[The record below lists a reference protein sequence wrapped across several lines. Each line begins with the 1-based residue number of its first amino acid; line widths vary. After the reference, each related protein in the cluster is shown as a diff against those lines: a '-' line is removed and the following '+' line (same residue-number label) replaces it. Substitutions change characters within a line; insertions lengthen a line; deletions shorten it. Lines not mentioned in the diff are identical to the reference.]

1 MANDSGSP
9 APHELT
15 ERDLFVLV
23 VLAAVGGTDG
33 VAVEALA
40 RAVLDA
46 DQAAGNAAAAVPG
59 PPWYGLD
66 VPLGRLEDRGLVE
79 IEVATASEDAPGS
92 PAPAA
97 DDYFVAVT
105 HAGRRAV
112 EAGLQ

>member
-1 MANDSGSP
+1 MANDSSSP
-9 APHELT
+9 PQDELS

-33 VAVEALA
+33 AGIEDLA
-40 RAVLDA
+40 QAVLDA
-46 DQAAGNAAAAVPG
+46 DKAAGSSASVVHS

-66 VPLGRLEDRGLVE
+66 VPLRRLEDRGLVE
-79 IEVATASEDAPGS
+79 IDVEMASPVPSGSSAPV
-92 PAPAA
+92 A

-105 HAGRRAV
+105 HEGRRAV

>member
-9 APHELT
+9 PQDELS

-33 VAVEALA
+33 AGVEDLAQAVS
-40 RAVLDA
+40 DA
-46 DQAAGNAAAAVPG
+46 DQAAGSAASVDRS

-79 IEVATASEDAPGS
+79 IEVGMAAPVPPGS
-92 PAPAA
+92 PAPVA

-105 HAGRRAV
+105 HEGRRAV